1 MGFNILDLLLPRET
15 KFFDYML
22 KEAEIFLDGCRIFQ
36 QLINKIEELSEDEI
50 KKMVWEVKQKELE
63 GDRLERTIID
73 ELNKTF
79 ITPLDRE
86 DIHLIVTNLDKSLDI
101 LNSLSRKLQIYKIR
115 KVPPN
120 VSKFV
125 FIIVNI
131 TEQMISCL
139 KFLETK
145 KEVLSCIENMHVLE
159 NEADELFHRS
169 MAELF
174 LKEEDTLHILK
185 FKEVYEQLESVVDS
199 VDYIGKL
206 VRGIKVKQG

>member
-1 MGFNILDLLLPRET
+1 
-15 KFFDYML
+15 
-22 KEAEIFLDGCRIFQ
+22 
-36 QLINKIEELSEDEI
+36 
-50 KKMVWEVKQKELE
+50 
-63 GDRLERTIID
+63 
-73 ELNKTF
+73 
-79 ITPLDRE
+79 
-86 DIHLIVTNLDKSLDI
+86 
-101 LNSLSRKLQIYKIR
+101 
-115 KVPPN
+115 
-120 VSKFV
+120 
-125 FIIVNI
+125 
-131 TEQMISCL
+131 
-139 KFLETK
+139 